1 MHHTATAVAI
11 TLALFY
17 VAVNRARGE
26 SSPSRARRSSKGSR
40 ESEGFVDLIREETDL
55 LRKLEQE
62 VFQPSLSRTQL
73 AAGRLVVVIIG
84 PSSTAVHQSYVV
96 NKLLRYLR
104 WSNLVRRHFRMS
116 DQDPAA
122 LEEPSS
128 DSTNDLTDSEESCG
142 SDREKPCPHTHARAH
157 AVPGNLGASAA
168 TQGLHGSSLANGN
181 GHGRSSGEK
190 NGYAANGGSKTGTPG
205 GTRQTDRYTF
215 SDRGKAAA
223 LTTIAVQESA
233 KKVSTWLNGLKAG
246 GVAVVETG
254 RSGWASTRHG
264 REALPGFLRQT
275 TGPDLG
281 ILWVELLPS
290 GLYHRAEPPPPPPPP
305 RQQQQQQQ
313 QQPPSTRV
321 SSARSSASASA
332 SASAGGDGGK
342 GGGAWKSAN
351 GLSRGVPKTPGGNVV
366 ETFLQSGNL
375 VGAGGSVIYESTRRG
390 ARRDKGG
397 RKDKGCYVSLADQGL
412 DVQSQ
417 LEDDACPLVRRVGTF
432 AAALRMKKSWHGCP
446 VYLTRHGESLG
457 NQSKSMGGDLPL
469 SQKGNKYAS
478 VLADFVE
485 AQPDAGQSR
494 LLVWCS
500 PMRRAAQ
507 TARAVKCHRY
517 TEWQA
522 LTELDTGIFNG
533 CSYKEAER
541 EYPEEFA
548 AREMD
553 KLCYRYPE
561 GEGYL
566 DVVNRL
572 DPVIVALER
581 EDRPVM
587 VISHQ
592 AVLRCLYAYF
602 HDMSLREMPRV
613 PISLH
618 TVVKLTP
625 IDYHPEVSAP
635 RFWKELRFELI
646 KQTTL
651 EHLAEVATINGG
663 KGRRASQLGESLA

>member
-1 MHHTATAVAI
+1 MRQTAAATVGV
-11 TLALFY
+11 TLALFI
-17 VAVNRARGE
+17 VAVSRARGE
-26 SSPSRARRSSKGSR
+26 GSPSRARRRLPGSR
-40 ESEGFVDLIREETDL
+40 ESEGFVDLIRDESEL
-55 LRKLEQE
+55 LREQE
-62 VFQPSLSRTQL
+62 EVVQPSLSRTQL
-73 AAGRLVVVIIG
+73 TAGRLVVVIIG
-84 PSSTAVHQSYVV
+84 PSSTGVHQSYVI
-96 NKLLRYLR
+96 NKLLRYLK
-104 WSNLVRRHFRMS
+104 WSNLVRRHFRIS

-122 LEEPSS
+122 REPSS
-128 DSTNDLTDSEESCG
+128 DSTNDLTDSEESCS
-142 SDREKPCPHTHARAH
+142 SDREKTSDPDASSVA
-157 AVPGNLGASAA
+157 PGLRG
-168 TQGLHGSSLANGN
+168 SLANGN
-181 GHGRSSGEK
+181 GHRRSGGQNGR
-190 NGYAANGGSKTGTPG
+190 AANGDAGSKGGTPG
-205 GTRQTDRYTF
+205 DTRETDGYTF

-223 LTTIAVQESA
+223 LATIAVQESA
-233 KKVSTWLNGLKAG
+233 KTVSTWLNGLKAG

-264 REALPGFLRQT
+264 RAALPGFLRKT
-275 TGPDLG
+275 MGPDLG

-290 GLYHRAEPPPPPPPP
+290 GLYHRTEPPPPPPP
-305 RQQQQQQQ
+305 QQQQQQQ
-313 QQPPSTRV
+313 QQPQQPP
-321 SSARSSASASA
+321 SARAASFSRSSS
-332 SASAGGDGGK
+332 GGDNGK
-342 GGGAWKSAN
+342 GGSWKSAN
-351 GLSRGVPKTPGGNVV
+351 GLSRGVPKTPGGNFV

-375 VGAGGSVIYESTRRG
+375 VGAGGSVIYESARRG
-390 ARRDKGG
+390 ARGGKGG
-397 RKDKGCYVSLADQGL
+397 GQEKGCFVSLADQGL
-412 DVQSQ
+412 DVQSH
-417 LEDDACPLVRRVGTF
+417 LEDEACPLVRRVGTF

-457 NQSKSMGGDLPL
+457 NQSQSMGGDLSL
-469 SQKGNKYAS
+469 SENGDRYAS
-478 VLADFVE
+478 VLADFVS

-494 LLVWCS
+494 LSVWCS

-541 EYPEEFA
+541 EHPEEFA

-572 DPVIVALER
+572 DPVVVALER

-587 VISHQ
+587 IISHQ

-602 HDMSLREMPRV
+602 HHDISLREMPRV

-663 KGRRASQLGESLA
+663 KGRRASQLGESLS